1 MSDFSPLMVGEFT
14 NIFSINLHFAYIFA
28 TDSKIRCSMV
38 LFPRPDAPR
47 MMWCFVVSIP
57 ESQFQMVPG
66 LCGSGIPSGST
77 YESESSMGLYLLEWI
92 AFIRPL
98 HFDNW
103 YSLLVGDMHSLLA
116 IRIPKLRVA
125 MLATIGVVVLQFF
138 WPLS

>member
-1 MSDFSPLMVGEFT
+1 MVQGY
-14 NIFSINLHFAYIFA
+14 LLA
-28 TDSKIRCSMV
+28 V
-38 LFPRPDAPR
+38 L
-47 MMWCFVVSIP
+47 
-57 ESQFQMVPG
+57 
-66 LCGSGIPSGST
+66 

-98 HFDNW
+98 HFHNW

-138 WPLS
+138 LAIIVEVYSFP